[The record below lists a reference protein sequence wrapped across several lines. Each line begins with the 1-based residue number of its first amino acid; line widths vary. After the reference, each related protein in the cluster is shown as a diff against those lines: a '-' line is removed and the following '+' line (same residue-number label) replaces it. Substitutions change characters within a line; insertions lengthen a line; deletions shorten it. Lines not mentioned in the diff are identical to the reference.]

1 MAETKNAET
10 KNVKK
15 KNTTTNKSVKKKET
29 TTEKNKKYTKN
40 NSSKTTTKKNTTNA
54 SNKTKS
60 TKTTKPAKSTTTST
74 KKTQP
79 KKKVNNKQNSQ
90 NKPTPK
96 KVVNKKKSTPQK
108 KVQVKELSKEEQ
120 LEKTLIFDGRQNQNL
135 VEVVEKLEE
144 SNVVLEDK
152 VIKRSK
158 VKKVIIIILTILI
171 FGIIAATTYYT
182 INNETIRRES
192 NQTLNS
198 NIYKK
203 VARNYKTI
211 SEINKQE
218 KKDKKND
225 TAADTIEEIDYSNI
239 KTISLTD
246 FERKILEKE
255 NMTVLVASSTC
266 YPCLTFEPIINEVYQ
281 EKEATIYRINISML
295 SADEVN
301 RFRTYYAFKVTPT
314 IFSIKDGIATSEST
328 GVLSKEE
335 LISWIDKNA

>member
-1 MAETKNAET
+1 MAEAKNE
-10 KNVKK
+10 KK

-29 TTEKNKKYTKN
+29 TTTEKNKKYTKS
-40 NSSKTTTKKNTTNA
+40 NSGKTTTRKNNTTT

-60 TKTTKPAKSTTTST
+60 TKSPS
-74 KKTQP
+74 KKTQSN
-79 KKKVNNKQNSQ
+79 KVVNTKQHSQ

-96 KVVNKKKSTPQK
+96 KVVNKKKPTPQK
-108 KVQVKELSKEEQ
+108 KVQVKEVSKEEQ

-144 SNVVLEDK
+144 KNVVLEDK

-171 FGIIAATTYYT
+171 FGIIAATTYYA
-182 INNETIRRES
+182 INAEIIRSES

-218 KKDKKND
+218 KKDKED
-225 TAADTIEEIDYSNI
+225 ETAADTIKEIEYSNI
-239 KTISLTD
+239 ETISLAD

-255 NMTVLVASSTC
+255 NMTVLIASSTC
-266 YPCLTFEPIINEVYQ
+266 YPCLTFEPVINEVYQ

-295 SADEVN
+295 SETEVT

-314 IFSIKDGIATSEST
+314 IFTIKDGIATSEST

-335 LISWIDKNA
+335 LISWIDQNA

>member
-1 MAETKNAET
+1 MAEAKNE
-10 KNVKK
+10 KK

-29 TTEKNKKYTKN
+29 TTTSKNKNYTKN
-40 NSSKTTTKKNTTNA
+40 NSGKPAPRKNNTNA

-60 TKTTKPAKSTTTST
+60 TKSPS
-74 KKTQP
+74 KKTQS
-79 KKKVNNKQNSQ
+79 KKVVNTKQHSQ
-90 NKPTPK
+90 NKPVPK
-96 KVVNKKKSTPQK
+96 KVVTKKKPTPQK
-108 KVQVKELSKEEQ
+108 KVQVKEVSKEEQ

-144 SNVVLEDK
+144 KNVVLEDK

-171 FGIIAATTYYT
+171 FGIIAATTYYA
-182 INNETIRRES
+182 INAEIIRSES

-218 KKDKKND
+218 KKDKESE
-225 TAADTIEEIDYSNI
+225 TAADTIEEIEYSNI
-239 KTISLTD
+239 ETISLAD

-255 NMTVLVASSTC
+255 NMTVLIASSTC
-266 YPCLTFEPIINEVYQ
+266 YPCLTFEPVINEVYQ

-295 SADEVN
+295 SETEVT

-314 IFSIKDGIATSEST
+314 IFTIKDGIATSEST